1 MFQLPAEKREISL
14 EDIAARTKLSVDGV
28 EYLLMKAL
36 SVRLIEGVIDQV
48 EGKVNVT
55 WVQPRVL
62 LKPQIAELSGRLEGW
77 IGKVK
82 AVSDALQEEIPQLA
96 TMA

>member
-1 MFQLPAEKREISL
+1 MREKITILCLLQIVFQLPAEKREISL

-48 EGKVNVT
+48 EG
-55 WVQPRVL
+55 R
-62 LKPQIAELSGRLEGW
+62 
-77 IGKVK
+77 
-82 AVSDALQEEIPQLA
+82 
-96 TMA
+96 

>member
-1 MFQLPAEKREISL
+1 M
-14 EDIAARTKLSVDGV
+14 
-28 EYLLMKAL
+28 
-36 SVRLIEGVIDQV
+36 
-48 EGKVNVT
+48 NVT